1 MAGAWRYAYASVTG
15 TSHAK
20 NGSVCQDAGSCRVV
34 EAAGGGSVLL
44 AMASD
49 GAGSARRSDEGA
61 ALAIELFFAEFG
73 AACREHGIAAIDRGF
88 VLTWLRKL
96 RRRIAA
102 RAARAGIRSGEFA
115 CTALAAVVA
124 DERALFFQIGDGAI
138 VISARRDLGDYRW
151 VFWPQHGEFANT
163 TNFVTQRHASRAVE
177 VAVHEGPIDEI
188 AIFTDGIERLVLDL
202 GAKTAHSPF
211 FRPLFRWLA
220 STTPAA
226 ASAASPPIVQYLGS
240 KPVCDRTDDDKTL
253 ILATRRPAAA
263 AAHAAAHKSAAAL

>member
-73 AACREHGIAAIDRGF
+73 AACREHGIAAINRGF

-138 VISARRDLGDYRW
+138 VISARHDLCDYRW

-202 GAKTAHSPF
+202 GAKTAHAPF

-220 STTPAA
+220 SSAPAA
-226 ASAASPPIVQYLGS
+226 TGEASPPIAQYLGS
-240 KPVCDRTDDDKTL
+240 KQVCDRTDDDKTL
-253 ILATRRPAAA
+253 ILATRRPAVLAT
-263 AAHAAAHKSAAAL
+263 HATAVKSAAAL